1 MGVAPTVWCML
12 KYGNAWISCFVGKQ
26 LQGVLDGA
34 SRHMMNCCKWY
45 DFNFVVNM
53 MVVVHVGRG
62 RNRRERK
69 MLDMLAV
76 QGGIYVG
83 ENIEPEFA
91 LVLETWH

>member
-1 MGVAPTVWCML
+1 
-12 KYGNAWISCFVGKQ
+12 
-26 LQGVLDGA
+26 
-34 SRHMMNCCKWY
+34 MMNCCKWY

-91 LVLETWH
+91 WVLQTWHSKIVSVN

>member
-1 MGVAPTVWCML
+1 ML

-62 RNRRERK
+62 RNRRRRK
-69 MLDMLAV
+69 GLNDARA
-76 QGGIYVG
+76 YVRKAEEG
-83 ENIEPEFA
+83 SKIFP
-91 LVLETWH
+91 